1 MKTDYAYCLNEGTC
15 IHRRGCLRWVG
26 NYTNEEVKEL
36 VCTGR
41 DQYVNDEDCRPD
53 YSKTDFPDK
62 NYDLLD
68 RFRLSNGEDF
78 K

>member
-1 MKTDYAYCLNEGTC
+1 MNTDYAYCLNEGSC
-15 IHRRGCLRWVG
+15 IHRRGCRRWLG
-26 NYTNEEVKEL
+26 HYTEQEKKEL
-36 VCTGR
+36 VDTGR
-41 DQYVNDEDCRPD
+41 DQYINDEDCRPD
-53 YSKTDFPDK
+53 HSNTHFPDK